1 MTGHDIL
8 HILINSTL
16 TLCKSYRTSIRC
28 IAYLRQFVASSISR
42 PIMTTM
48 TRRGTVRR
56 RRRRKSRLFE
66 VRPFFF
72 TAYKDP

>member
-1 MTGHDIL
+1 
-8 HILINSTL
+8 
-16 TLCKSYRTSIRC
+16 
-28 IAYLRQFVASSISR
+28 
-42 PIMTTM
+42 M